1 MATIRI
7 DELRERGEAP
17 VSNEASVR
25 ARRRRAARYGWGF
38 LSPFALLFTLSFLVP
53 IVISVHASFFQEKAA
68 GGGLF
73 GGGEKVSVFV
83 GLDNYKHVVT
93 DERFWAGIKRVML
106 FGAFQ
111 IPMMILGALALALL
125 LDSLAAKYVSFY
137 RLVYFLPFAI
147 PGVIAAM
154 VWTFLYHP
162 EVSPIVKL
170 LAKFGLEVNF
180 FDKSIVLASMAN
192 MTTWT
197 FMGYNMLIFLAA
209 LQSIP
214 HDLYEA
220 ARIDGATGWMIVRKI
235 KIPMVKSAALL
246 AVLLSIIGTIQLFN
260 EPQVITAT
268 NQGLGNLDYTP
279 MMMAYN
285 AATNTAYTPNGL
297 GPGSAISIVM
307 AIIAGLLA
315 AVYAFVQSRIGD
327 KD

>member
-1 MATIRI
+1 MPEATIDSPR
-7 DELRERGEAP
+7 
-17 VSNEASVR
+17 SNEASVR

-38 LSPFALLFTLSFLVP
+38 LAPFALLFTLSFLVP
-53 IVISVHASFFQEKAA
+53 IVISIYASFFQEKAE
-68 GGGLF
+68 GGLF
-73 GGGEKVSVFV
+73 GGGGKVSVFV
-83 GLDNYKHVVT
+83 GLENYKAVVT
-93 DERFWAGIKRVML
+93 DERFWRGIGRVMT

-111 IPMMILGALALALL
+111 IPVMILGALALALL

-154 VWTFLYHP
+154 VWSFLYHP
-162 EVSPIVKL
+162 EVSPLVKL
-170 LAKFGLEVNF
+170 LAHLGIEVNF
-180 FDKSIVLASMAN
+180 FDKNIVLASMAN

-220 ARIDGATGWMIVRKI
+220 ARIDGATGWTIVRKI

-268 NQGLGNLDYTP
+268 NPGLGNMDYTP

-307 AIIAGLLA
+307 AIIAGVLA
-315 AVYAFVQSRIGD
+315 AIYAFVQSKIGD